1 MIFLFSRF
9 SPQGGDGDEDRSHG
23 SQDTGETTTRIVSH
37 ICNVILYQSVG
48 VWFLLIQGSI
58 MHLAWLELKFPREG
72 FLGQLSRR
80 PHLLWKDF
88 FSLEKKE
95 KATPL
100 RFHYGAVRRRRR
112 REGPFSPLPKPPPR
126 PPHKH
131 RHRQVTTIQS
141 YCRKTFSSPNTPN
154 AWK

>member
-80 PHLLWKDF
+80 PHPLWKDF
-88 FSLEKKE
+88 FPLEKKE

-112 REGPFSPLPKPPPR
+112 RERGRGSLFAFAEAAAQTSP
-126 PPHKH
+126 
-131 RHRQVTTIQS
+131 
-141 YCRKTFSSPNTPN
+141 
-154 AWK
+154 